1 MARRIDANELKA
13 IESAV
18 GKQAAGLT
26 AQQVHE
32 ALAAPPPRRT
42 LQYRLKY
49 LVDHRRLRRE
59 GAGRWARYL
68 PPVQAADDPL
78 DDPAPPQNEI
88 RAVGGPPESAA
99 ARRIGRYAALPLEQ
113 RRSAGYHRG
122 FLDSYSPNET
132 YYLSPAERAGLRDIG
147 GLDAA
152 GESSGG
158 YPADLTAKLLAD
170 LSWNSSRLEG
180 NRYSL
185 LEAGLLITRGEAA
198 PGRDLGETQ
207 MVLNHKAAIEFLVA
221 GPGLTGIDRSTLF
234 GLHALLTANLLG
246 NSGAAGRLRKTTA
259 RVAGST
265 FRPPASCGQIEEYFD
280 RVLATARAIEDP
292 FEQSFFLLTQL
303 PYWQPFDHAN
313 RRVARLAA
321 NIPLIRSNL
330 SPLTFEKVSRDVYD
344 QAMLGVYELRRRQLL
359 AEVFVHGYR
368 HSASHYA
375 AVRHMLGEPDPF
387 RLKHGRVLR
396 EMIREVVGAGMS
408 RKKAAAHIRDRVE
421 QQVDA
426 AERTQL
432 RDLSERELLSLH
444 PGNCALYGIEPDEL
458 ADWLEVW

>member
-1 MARRIDANELKA
+1 MARRIDENELKA

-18 GKQAAGLT
+18 GEQTAGLT

-59 GAGRWARYL
+59 GSGRWACYL
-68 PPVQAADDPL
+68 PPVQAGDYPS

-88 RAVGGPPESAA
+88 RAGAGPPESAA
-99 ARRIGRYAALPLEQ
+99 ARRIRRYAALPMEQ
-113 RRSAGYHRG
+113 RRRAGYHPG
-122 FLDSYSPNET
+122 FLESYSPNET

-147 GLDAA
+147 GLGDAS
-152 GESSGG
+152 ENDSG
-158 YPADLTAKLLAD
+158 YPADLTAKLLLD
-170 LSWNSSRLEG
+170 LSWNSSRLDG

-185 LEAGLLITRGEAA
+185 LETGLLLTRGEAA

-207 MVLNHKAAIEFLVA
+207 MILNHKAAIEFLVA
-221 GPGLTGIDRSTLF
+221 GPVETGVDRTTLF
-234 GLHALLTANLLG
+234 GLHALITDNLLG
-246 NSGAAGRLRKTTA
+246 NSTAAGRLRQTSA

-265 FRPPASCGQIEEYFD
+265 FSPPASRGEIEESFD
-280 RVLATARAIEDP
+280 QVLATARAIDDP
-292 FEQSFFLLTQL
+292 FEQSFFLLMQL

-321 NIPLIRSNL
+321 NIPLIRANL
-330 SPLTFEKVSRDVYD
+330 SPLTFEGISRDVYE

-359 AEVFVHGYR
+359 VEVFHHGYR

-375 AVRHMLGEPDPF
+375 AVRHMLGEPDRF
-387 RLKHGRVLR
+387 RLEHGGVLR
-396 EMIREVVGAGMS
+396 ELIREVVVAGMS
-408 RKKAAAHIRDRVE
+408 RKKAAAHIRGRAE
-421 QQVDA
+421 QQVGA
-426 AERTQL
+426 AERTRL
-432 RDLSERELLSLH
+432 RDVSERELLSLH
-444 PGNCALYGIEPDEL
+444 PGNCALYGITPGEL
-458 ADWLEVW
+458 TDWLEVW

>member
-49 LVDHRRLRRE
+49 LVDRGRLRRE
-59 GAGRWARYL
+59 GSGRWARYL
-68 PPVQAADDPL
+68 PPVQAAGDPL

-88 RAVGGPPESAA
+88 RPTGGPPESAA
-99 ARRIGRYAALPLEQ
+99 AQRIQQYAALPLEQ
-113 RRSAGYHRG
+113 RRRAGYHPG
-122 FLDSYSPNET
+122 FLESYSPNET

-147 GLDAA
+147 RLGHG
-152 GESSGG
+152 GESNGG
-158 YPADLTAKLLAD
+158 YPADLKAKLLVD

-185 LEAGLLITRGEAA
+185 LETGLLITPGEAA
-198 PGRDLGETQ
+198 HGRDLGETQ
-207 MVLNHKAAIEFLVA
+207 MILNHKAAIEFLVA
-221 GPGLTGIDRSTLF
+221 GPGETGVDRPTLL
-234 GLHALLTANLLG
+234 GLHALLADNLLG
-246 NSGAAGRLRKTTA
+246 NSGAAGRLRETSA

-265 FRPPASCGQIEEYFD
+265 FHPPAAREQIEDSFD
-280 RVLATARAIEDP
+280 QVLATARAIEDP
-292 FEQSFFLLTQL
+292 FEQSFFLLMQL
-303 PYWQPFDHAN
+303 PYWQPFDDAN

-321 NIPLIRSNL
+321 NIPLITAGL
-330 SPLTFEKVSRDVYD
+330 TPLMFENVPCGVYD

-359 AEVFVHGYR
+359 VEVFVHGYR

-387 RLKHGRVLR
+387 RLKHRRLLGEL
-396 EMIREVVGAGMS
+396 IRGVVRAGMS
-408 RKKAAAHIRDRVE
+408 RKRAAAHIRARVE
-421 QQVDA
+421 EQVGP
-426 AERTQL
+426 AERTRL
-432 RDLSERELLSLH
+432 RDVSERELLSLH
-444 PGNCALYGIEPDEL
+444 PGNCARYSITPGEL
-458 ADWLEVW
+458 AVWLEVW

>member
-1 MARRIDANELKA
+1 MARQIDAEELKA

-18 GKQAAGLT
+18 GEQTAGLT

-49 LVDHRRLRRE
+49 LVDRRRLRRE

-68 PPVQAADDPL
+68 SPVQAADDPL
-78 DDPAPPQNEI
+78 DGPAPPQNEI
-88 RAVGGPPESAA
+88 RPTAGPPESAA
-99 ARRIGRYAALPLEQ
+99 ARRIRRYAALPLEQ
-113 RRSAGYHRG
+113 RRRAGYHPG
-122 FLDSYSPNET
+122 FLESYSPNET

-147 GLDAA
+147 ELGPA
-152 GESSGG
+152 GESDGG
-158 YPADLTAKLLAD
+158 YPADLKAKLLAD

-185 LEAGLLITRGEAA
+185 LETEVLVTRGEAA

-207 MVLNHKAAIEFLVA
+207 MILNHKAAIEFLVA
-221 GPGLTGIDRSTLF
+221 APGETGMDSSTLF
-234 GLHALLTANLLG
+234 ALHALLTDNLLG
-246 NSGAAGRLRKTTA
+246 NSTAAGRLRETSA

-265 FRPPASCGQIEEYFD
+265 FRPPASPEEIEESFD
-280 RVLATARAIEDP
+280 RVLATARAIQDP
-292 FEQSFFLLTQL
+292 FEQSFFLLMQL
-303 PYWQPFDHAN
+303 PYWQPFDDAN

-321 NIPLIRSNL
+321 NIPLIRAGL
-330 SPLTFEKVSRDVYD
+330 TPLTFENVLRDVYD

-359 AEVFVHGYR
+359 VEVFVHGYH

-387 RLKHGRVLR
+387 RLKHGNVLR
-396 EMIREVVGAGMS
+396 ELIREVVGAGMS
-408 RKKAAAHIRDRVE
+408 RKKAAAHIRAWAE
-421 QQVDA
+421 QQVGR
-426 AERTQL
+426 AERTRL
-432 RDLSERELLSLH
+432 RDVSERELLSLH
-444 PGNCALYGIEPDEL
+444 PGNCARYGIAPGEL
-458 ADWLEVW
+458 SDWLEVW